1 MINNEY
7 MYTLATRIRGASIVT
22 LREEN
27 TTHFG
32 WRIGEETMLG
42 CWVVEVGRN
51 ATVYSVQIICTY
63 EKLAAHNSW
72 FCWAVFSFE
81 VPM

>member
-22 LREEN
+22 LREDN
-27 TTHFG
+27 TCHFG

-42 CWVVEVGRN
+42 CWVEEMLSLLCTN
-51 ATVYSVQIICTY
+51 NTVLMKSLQHII
-63 EKLAAHNSW
+63 LG
-72 FCWAVFSFE
+72 
-81 VPM
+81 